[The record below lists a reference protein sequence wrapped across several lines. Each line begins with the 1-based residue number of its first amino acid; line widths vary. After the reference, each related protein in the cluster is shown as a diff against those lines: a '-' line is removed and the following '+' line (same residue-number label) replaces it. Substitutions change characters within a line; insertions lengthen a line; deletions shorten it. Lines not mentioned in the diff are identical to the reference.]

1 MRVLFILDPFQ
12 VEPLGVGYLASALKW
27 AGIETDWLK
36 ANDERLINKI
46 CAYSPGVLA
55 YSVST
60 GKHQKFIALNQEI
73 KKQHSAISIFG
84 GSHPT
89 YYPEMIR
96 ENGVDIIIR
105 GEAEQ
110 SFIEIL
116 NSLHTKGISKRVF
129 EFYPLNQDLDSI
141 AFPDREFLYKYQEN
155 LNNPIKNVL
164 TSRGCRFSC
173 PYCFNSVYRGF
184 YRGQKWV
191 RYRSP
196 KNVIDEC
203 LDLMQYP
210 LGMIYFQDDEFLTNP
225 GIDELLHLYRKSINI
240 PFHCQIRIELLTDE
254 VARELKVSGCSG
266 VTFAIESGNDH
277 IRREILSRRM
287 SKKTIIAGA
296 ECLHRHGLKFRTE
309 NMIGL
314 PGENFDQMLD
324 TLDINIR
331 CRPTY
336 GWASIFQ
343 PYPRLPLTEYARE
356 LDLWDGNVDDFCETF
371 FEKTALKTNLA
382 KEITNIQR
390 LFGLAVN
397 FPVLRK
403 PIRWLAKFPNNMIY
417 GKLCSWWKQ
426 KRFRQLY
433 SEAYK

>member
-12 VEPLGVGYLASALKW
+12 VEPLGVGYLASALKQ

-36 ANDERLINKI
+36 ANDERLINKV
-46 CAYSPGVLA
+46 CAYSPDVLA

-60 GKHQKFIALNQEI
+60 GKHQRFIALNKEIQEYCP
-73 KKQHSAISIFG
+73 AISIFG

-89 YYPEMIR
+89 YYPEMIDS
-96 ENGVDIIIR
+96 EGVDIIVR

-110 SFIEIL
+110 SFIETL
-116 NSLHTKGISKRVF
+116 NATYLTYPSIVD
-129 EFYPLNQDLDSI
+129 FYPLNQDLDSI
-141 AFPDREFLYKYQEN
+141 TFPDREFLYKYPEN

-173 PYCFNSVYRGF
+173 PYCFNSIYRGF

-196 KNVIDEC
+196 ENVIEEC

-225 GIDELLHLYRKSINI
+225 ELYRLLRLYRKYVGI
-240 PFHCQIRIELLTDE
+240 PFHCQIRIELLTDDM
-254 VARELKVSGCSG
+254 AWELKDAGCCG
-266 VTFAIESGNDH
+266 VTFAIESGNDFM
-277 IRREILSRRM
+277 RREVLARRM
-287 SKKTIIAGA
+287 SRETIIKGA
-296 ECLHRHGLKFRTE
+296 ECLRRHGIKFRIE

-314 PGENFDQMLD
+314 PGESVDQMID

-331 CRPTY
+331 CRPAY

-343 PYPRLPLTEYARE
+343 PYPRLPLAEYARG

-390 LFGLAVN
+390 LFGLAVS
-397 FPVLRK
+397 FPILRK
-403 PIRWLAKFPNNMIY
+403 LVRWFIKFPNNIFY
-417 GKLCSWWKQ
+417 DRLCAWWKRRRFQ
-426 KRFRQLY
+426 KLY
-433 SEAYK
+433 SEAY